1 MNLEGKA
8 ALVTGGSRG
17 IGRAIS
23 IRLAKD
29 GAHVFVNYARNE
41 KAAEET
47 LRMILEQGGS
57 GEVFLF
63 DVSNYKSVQEAV
75 GTIVKKKGRLDILVN
90 NAGVSVDGLI
100 AMMKEED
107 WDRVITNNLKGVF
120 NCCRAVVRQ
129 MIRQHGGRIVNISSI
144 VAATGNAGQ
153 VNYSASKAGIEGLT
167 KSMAREL
174 GSRNICIN
182 AVAPGFIETD
192 MTAFLKEEDKEKVRS
207 QIPLERL
214 GTPEDV
220 AGVVR
225 FLVSE
230 EAGYVTGQVIHVNG
244 GLYM

>member
-1 MNLEGKA
+1 MSLKDKV

-17 IGRAIS
+17 IGRAVS
-23 IRLAKD
+23 LRLAKD
-29 GAHVFVNYARNE
+29 GAHVVVNYARNE

-47 LRMILEQGGS
+47 LQKILEQGGS
-57 GEVFLF
+57 GEIAPF
-63 DVSNYKSVQEAV
+63 DVSDYRSVQQAV
-75 GTIVKKKGRLDILVN
+75 GAIVKKKGRLDILVN
-90 NAGVSVDGLI
+90 NAGISADGLI

-107 WDRVITNNLKGVF
+107 WDRVIANNLKGVF

-153 VNYSASKAGIEGLT
+153 VNYSASKAGIEGFT

-174 GSRNICIN
+174 GARNICVN

-192 MTAFLKEEDKEKVRS
+192 MTAFLKEEEREKVRS
-207 QIPLERL
+207 GIPLERL

-225 FLVSE
+225 FLVSDD
-230 EAGYVTGQVIHVNG
+230 AGYVTGQILHVNG

>member
-1 MNLEGKA
+1 MSLKDKV

-23 IRLAKD
+23 LRLAKD
-29 GAHVFVNYARNE
+29 GAHVVVNYARNE

-47 LRMILEQGGS
+47 LRGILAQGGS
-57 GEVFLF
+57 GEIFPF
-63 DVSNYKSVQEAV
+63 DVSSYKSVQEAV
-75 GTIVKKKGRLDILVN
+75 GAIVKKKGRLDILVN
-90 NAGVSVDGLI
+90 NAGISVDGLI

-107 WDRVITNNLKGVF
+107 WDRVIANNLKGVF

-129 MIRQHGGRIVNISSI
+129 MIRQHGGRIVNISSV

-174 GSRNICIN
+174 GARNICVN

-192 MTAFLKEEDKEKVRS
+192 MTAFLKEEDKERVRS
-207 QIPLERL
+207 GIPLERL

-225 FLVSE
+225 FLVSDD
-230 EAGYVTGQVIHVNG
+230 AGYVTGQVLHVNG

>member
-1 MNLEGKA
+1 MNLEGKV

-23 IRLAKD
+23 MRLAKD
-29 GAHVFVNYARNE
+29 GAYVFVNYARNE

-57 GEVFLF
+57 GEVFPF
-63 DVSNYKSVQEAV
+63 DVSNYKSVQEAAGV
-75 GTIVKKKGRLDILVN
+75 IVKKKGRLDILVN

-100 AMMKEED
+100 ARMKEED
-107 WDRVITNNLKGVF
+107 WDRVIANNLKGVF

-129 MIRQHGGRIVNISSI
+129 MIRQHGGQIVNISSV

-192 MTAFLKEEDKEKVRS
+192 MTAFLKEEEKEKVKS

>member
-17 IGRAIS
+17 IGRATS
-23 IRLAKD
+23 VRLAKD
-29 GAHVFVNYARNE
+29 GAYVFVNYARNE

-47 LRMILEQGGS
+47 LRLILEQGGS
-57 GEVFLF
+57 GEVFPF
-63 DVSNYKSVQEAV
+63 DVADYKKVQEAV
-75 GTIVKKKGRLDILVN
+75 GAAVKKKGRLDILVN
-90 NAGVSVDGLI
+90 NAGISADGLI

-107 WDRVITNNLKGVF
+107 WDRVIASNLKGVF
-120 NCCRAVVRQ
+120 NCCRAAVRQ
-129 MIRQHGGRIVNISSI
+129 MIRQHRGWIVNVSSV

-167 KSMAREL
+167 KSLAREL
-174 GSRNICIN
+174 GARNIFVN

-192 MTAFLKEEDKEKVRS
+192 MTAFLKEEDREEVKSR
-207 QIPLERL
+207 IPLERL

-230 EAGYVTGQVIHVNG
+230 EAGYVTGQVLHVNG

>member
-1 MNLEGKA
+1 MNLEGKV

-23 IRLAKD
+23 VRLAKD
-29 GAHVFVNYARNE
+29 GAHVVVNYASNKR
-41 KAAEET
+41 AADET
-47 LRMILEQGGS
+47 LQGILEAGGS
-57 GEVFLF
+57 AEVLPF
-63 DVSNYKSVQEAV
+63 DVSNFRGVQDAV
-75 GTIVKKKGRLDILVN
+75 GEIVKKKGRLDILVN
-90 NAGVSVDGLI
+90 NAGISVDGLI

-107 WDRVITNNLKGVF
+107 WDRVIASNLKGVF

-129 MIRQHGGRIVNISSI
+129 MIRQHGGWIVNVSSV

-167 KSMAREL
+167 KSLAREL
-174 GSRNICIN
+174 GARNILVN

-192 MTAFLKEEDKEKVRS
+192 MTAFLKEAEREEVKGR
-207 QIPLERL
+207 IPLERL